1 MGRRRIK
8 LKDLG
13 KIISSA
19 IQFAEDLFPDPKSG
33 ETKKAF
39 VVDLIN
45 EKVDIPLLN
54 ENQEEML
61 LSVLIDVI
69 CTLVLKR

>member
-13 KIISSA
+13 KVISSA
-19 IQFAEDLFPDPKSG
+19 IQFAENLFPDPKSG

-45 EKVDIPLLN
+45 SKVDIPILT
-54 ENQEEML
+54 ENQEEVL
-61 LSVLIDVI
+61 LSVMIDVI
-69 CTLVLKR
+69 CTLVLKK